1 MTHLVGLDPG
11 RAKCGLVL
19 VAPEQRLVLEGVVL
33 PVSRV
38 IDQLTIWSKQGG
50 VKLILLGNGTSSE
63 QWQPSLRRLA
73 SVEVVEEQGTT
84 LRARERYWQLWP
96 ARGWRKLLPRGM
108 RVPPGDLDA
117 VAALVMVEDHLGS
130 PCRWPQPRPTF
141 KSVPAP

>member
-1 MTHLVGLDPG
+1 MSHLVGMDPG
-11 RAKCGLVL
+11 RVKCGLVL
-19 VAPEQRLVLEGVVL
+19 VDPEQRLVLEGVVL

-38 IDQLTIWSKQGG
+38 IDQLTTWSTQGG
-50 VKLILLGNGTSSE
+50 VGLILLGNGTSSK

-73 SVEVVEEQGTT
+73 SVDVVEEQGTT

-130 PCRWPQPRPTF
+130 RCRWPQPRPTF

>member
-1 MTHLVGLDPG
+1 MNHLVGVDPG

-19 VAPEQRLVLEGVVL
+19 VDPEERLVLEGVVL

-38 IDQLTIWSKQGG
+38 IDQLTTWSTQGG
-50 VKLILLGNGTSSE
+50 VDLILLGNGTSSE

-73 SVEVVEEQGTT
+73 SVELVEEQGTT

-96 ARGWRKLLPRGM
+96 AGGWRRLLPRGM

-117 VAALVMVEDHLGS
+117 IAALVMVEDHLGS
-130 PCRWPQPRPTF
+130 RCRWPQPTF
-141 KSVPAP
+141 KSVPVP

>member
-19 VAPEQRLVLEGVVL
+19 VDPEQRLVLEGVVL

-38 IDQLTIWSKQGG
+38 MDQLKTWSTQGG
-50 VKLILLGNGTSSE
+50 VELILLGKGTGSE
-63 QWQPSLRRLA
+63 QWEPSLRRLA
-73 SVEVVEEQGTT
+73 SVELVEEQGTT

-96 ARGWRKLLPRGM
+96 AKGWRQLLPRGM
-108 RVPPGDLDA
+108 RVPPGELDA
-117 VAALVMVEDHLGS
+117 LAALVMVEDQLGFR
-130 PCRWPQPRPTF
+130 CRWPQPRPIF

>member
-38 IDQLTIWSKQGG
+38 IDQLTTWSKQGG
-50 VKLILLGNGTSSE
+50 VELILLGNGTSSE

-130 PCRWPQPRPTF
+130 GCRWPQPRPTF

>member
-1 MTHLVGLDPG
+1 MNHLVGVDPG

-19 VAPEQRLVLEGVVL
+19 VDPEERLVLEGVVL

-38 IDQLTIWSKQGG
+38 IDQLTTWSTQGG
-50 VKLILLGNGTSSE
+50 VDLILLGNGTSSE

-73 SVEVVEEQGTT
+73 SVKLVEEQGTT

-96 ARGWRKLLPRGM
+96 AGGWRKLLPCGM

-130 PCRWPQPRPTF
+130 RCRWPQPRPSF

>member
-1 MTHLVGLDPG
+1 MNHLVGVDPG

-19 VAPEQRLVLEGVVL
+19 VDPEERLVLEGVVL

-38 IDQLTIWSKQGG
+38 IDQLTTWSTQGG
-50 VKLILLGNGTSSE
+50 VDLILLGNGTSSE

-73 SVEVVEEQGTT
+73 SVELVEEQGTT

-108 RVPPGDLDA
+108 RLPPGDLDA

>member
-19 VAPEQRLVLEGVVL
+19 VDPEERLVLEGVVL

-38 IDQLTIWSKQGG
+38 IDQLTTWSNQGG
-50 VKLILLGNGTSSE
+50 VELILLGNGTSSE

-73 SVEVVEEQGTT
+73 SVELVEEQGTT

-96 ARGWRKLLPRGM
+96 AKGWRQLLPRGM
-108 RVPPGDLDA
+108 RVPPGELDA
-117 VAALVMVEDHLGS
+117 LAALVMVEDQL
-130 PCRWPQPRPTF
+130 
-141 KSVPAP
+141 

>member
-1 MTHLVGLDPG
+1 MSHLVGLDPG

-19 VAPEQRLVLEGVVL
+19 VDPEQRLVLEGVVL

-38 IDQLTIWSKQGG
+38 IDQLTTWSKQGG
-50 VKLILLGNGTSSE
+50 VGLILLGNGTSSK

-73 SVEVVEEQGTT
+73 SVDVVEEQGTT

>member
-1 MTHLVGLDPG
+1 MNHLVGVDPG

-19 VAPEQRLVLEGVVL
+19 VDPEQRLVLEGVVL

-38 IDQLTIWSKQGG
+38 IDQLTTWSTQGG
-50 VKLILLGNGTSSE
+50 VDLILLGNGTSSE

-73 SVEVVEEQGTT
+73 SVKLVEEQGTT

-96 ARGWRKLLPRGM
+96 AKGLRQLLPRGI

-117 VAALVMVEDHLGS
+117 VAALVMVEDHLGFR
-130 PCRWPQPRPTF
+130 CRWPQPRPTF

>member
-19 VAPEQRLVLEGVVL
+19 VDPEQRLVLAGVVL

-38 IDQLTIWSKQGG
+38 IDQLTTWSTQGG
-50 VKLILLGNGTSSE
+50 VDLILLGNGTSSE

-73 SVEVVEEQGTT
+73 SVELVEEQGTT

-96 ARGWRKLLPRGM
+96 AGGWRRLLPRGM

>member
-19 VAPEQRLVLEGVVL
+19 VDPEQRLVLEGVVL

-38 IDQLTIWSKQGG
+38 IDQLTTWSTQGG
-50 VKLILLGNGTSSE
+50 VGLILLGNGTSSK

>member
-1 MTHLVGLDPG
+1 MSHLVGLDPG

-19 VAPEQRLVLEGVVL
+19 VDPEQRLVLEGVVL

-38 IDQLTIWSKQGG
+38 IDQLTTWSKQGG
-50 VKLILLGNGTSSE
+50 GGLSLLGNGTSSK

-73 SVEVVEEQGTT
+73 SVDVVEEQGTT

-96 ARGWRKLLPRGM
+96 AKGWRQMLPRGL
-108 RVPPGDLDA
+108 RLPPGELDA
-117 VAALVMVEDHLGS
+117 VAALVMVEDHLGHQ
-130 PCRWPQPRPTF
+130 CQWPQSRPAF

>member
-1 MTHLVGLDPG
+1 MSHLVGLDPG

-19 VAPEQRLVLEGVVL
+19 VDPEQRLVLEGVVL

-38 IDQLTIWSKQGG
+38 IDQLTTWSTQGG
-50 VKLILLGNGTSSE
+50 VGLILLGNGTSSK

-73 SVEVVEEQGTT
+73 SVDVVEEQGTT

-117 VAALVMVEDHLGS
+117 VAALVMVEAHLGS
-130 PCRWPQPRPTF
+130 RCRWPQPRPTV
-141 KSVPAP
+141 KGGAAP